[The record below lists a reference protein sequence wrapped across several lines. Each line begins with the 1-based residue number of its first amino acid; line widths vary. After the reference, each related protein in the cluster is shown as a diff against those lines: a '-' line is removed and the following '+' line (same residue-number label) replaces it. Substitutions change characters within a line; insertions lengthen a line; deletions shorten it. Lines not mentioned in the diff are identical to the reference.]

1 MPYEEELKRSG
12 SMDEKRLN
20 SGMSSDFPPPAG
32 REVIL
37 RTTVPR
43 PAPYSKPLPQR
54 MYSVLTKDDFRL
66 AGAFSSDTTF
76 FWF

>member
-1 MPYEEELKRSG
+1 MMPLDEELKRSG
-12 SMDEKRLN
+12 SLDEKRFS
-20 SGMSSDFPPPAG
+20 SGIAGDFPLPAG

-54 MYSVLTKDDFRL
+54 MYSVLTKEDFRL

-76 FWF
+76 F